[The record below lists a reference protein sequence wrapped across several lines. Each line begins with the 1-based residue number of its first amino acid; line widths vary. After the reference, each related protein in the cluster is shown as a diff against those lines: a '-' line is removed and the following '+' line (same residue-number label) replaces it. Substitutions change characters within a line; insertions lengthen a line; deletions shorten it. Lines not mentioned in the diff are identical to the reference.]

1 VDWDRDLP
9 VFGPQDTLATRASAG
24 KALSAI
30 AKNYTALFGGSA
42 DLNSS
47 TETVLKDAGDF
58 ENPALAADAGEE
70 GAVGGGWSYAGRNV
84 HFGVREH
91 AMASAANGISLHGG
105 LRPYVAT
112 FFNFVDYMKP
122 SVRLAALMEQP
133 VIYVF
138 THDSVGLGEDGP
150 THQPIEQLA
159 TLRATPHVTVIR
171 PGDANESVEAWKAA
185 AQHLVGPVALILTR
199 QKLPTLDRTVYGSAE
214 GLHKGAYI
222 LKDSTEG
229 APEVVLIGTGSETPL
244 VVDAEK
250 LLTEVGVKTRVVSM
264 PSWELFDAQTPD
276 YRNSVLP
283 AGVKKVAVEAGAS
296 LGWHKYVSQDGEVIA
311 LDHFGASAPY
321 ERIYKEFGLTP
332 ENIANTALRLLG
344 KPALAPKDDS
354 VPAEGATKPSEG
366 HS

>member
-1 VDWDRDLP
+1 
-9 VFGPQDTLATRASAG
+9 
-24 KALSAI
+24 
-30 AKNYTALFGGSA
+30 
-42 DLNSS
+42 
-47 TETVLKDAGDF
+47 
-58 ENPALAADAGEE
+58 
-70 GAVGGGWSYAGRNV
+70 
-84 HFGVREH
+84 
-91 AMASAANGISLHGG
+91 
-105 LRPYVAT
+105 
-112 FFNFVDYMKP
+112 
-122 SVRLAALMEQP
+122 
-133 VIYVF
+133 
-138 THDSVGLGEDGP
+138 
-150 THQPIEQLA
+150 
-159 TLRATPHVTVIR
+159 
-171 PGDANESVEAWKAA
+171 VEAWKAA

-214 GLHKGAYI
+214 GLHKGAYV
-222 LKDSTEG
+222 LKDSAGG

-250 LLTEVGVKTRVVSM
+250 LLAEVGVKARVVSM

-296 LGWHKYVSQDGEVIA
+296 LGWHKYVGQDGEVIA

-332 ENIANTALRLLG
+332 ENIANTALRLIG
-344 KPALAPKDDS
+344 RPELAPADDS